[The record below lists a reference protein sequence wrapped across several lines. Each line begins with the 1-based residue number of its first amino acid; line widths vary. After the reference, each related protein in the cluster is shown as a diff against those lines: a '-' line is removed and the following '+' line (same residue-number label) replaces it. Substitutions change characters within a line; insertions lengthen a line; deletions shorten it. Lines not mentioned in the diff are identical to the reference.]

1 MARYGIPYRGSKSRI
16 AEWVVENLP
25 PADTLVDLFAGG
37 CAVTHAAVLSG
48 KFEHF
53 IVNDISDAPK
63 LFIDAV
69 NGVGL
74 PVRTTLLQNKPI
86 ADSAN
91 SLLDYQSERHCSKTT
106 VPPCVEC
113 APLDYQSERHC
124 SKTKYW

>member
-1 MARYGIPYRGSKSRI
+1 MARYGIPYRGSKSCI
-16 AEWVVENLP
+16 TSFVVENLP

-69 NGVGL
+69 NG
-74 PVRTTLLQNKPI
+74 KY
-86 ADSAN
+86 ADESRVPTREEFHALKDSDPYIRYVFSFGN
-91 SLLDYQSERHCSKTT
+91 NGKDY
-106 VPPCVEC
+106 
-113 APLDYQSERHC
+113 L
-124 SKTKYW
+124 